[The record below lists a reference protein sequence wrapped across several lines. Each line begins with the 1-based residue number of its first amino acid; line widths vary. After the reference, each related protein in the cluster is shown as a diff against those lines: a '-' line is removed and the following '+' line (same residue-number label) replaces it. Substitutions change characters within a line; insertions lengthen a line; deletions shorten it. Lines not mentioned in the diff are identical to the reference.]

1 MMNILN
7 YIIEFCISFYENNL
21 ILCNYEESSRKI
33 ELEENLLKFCDNSD
47 EEMSNY
53 NKIYPI
59 FENTIL

>member
-1 MMNILN
+1 MTNILN
-7 YIIEFCISFYENNL
+7 YIIEFYENNF
-21 ILCNYEESSRKI
+21 ILCYYEESSRKI

-53 NKIYPI
+53 KKIYPI